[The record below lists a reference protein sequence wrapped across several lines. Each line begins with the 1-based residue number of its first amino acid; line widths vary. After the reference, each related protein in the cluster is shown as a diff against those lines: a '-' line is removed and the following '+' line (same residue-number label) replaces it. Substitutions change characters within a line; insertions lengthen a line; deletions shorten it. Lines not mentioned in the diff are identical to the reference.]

1 MISGIGAAIPSLATQ
16 LNTPASGVA
25 NTPGADSGSSF
36 ADVFQSAVG
45 SVDSLQNSADQQVI
59 SMLQG
64 GGNADIGKT
73 MVSVEKADV
82 AFQLMMQVRNKV
94 VSAYQDLEKMQF

>member
-1 MISGIGAAIPSLATQ
+1 MIGGIGSAIPSIATQ
-16 LNTPASGVA
+16 LGNVASSPATG
-25 NTPGADSGSSF
+25 TQGGGSSF
-36 ADVFQSAVG
+36 ADVFQSAVND
-45 SVDSLQNSADQQVI
+45 VDTLQNNADQQVA
-59 SMLQG
+59 SLLQG

-94 VSAYQDLEKMQF
+94 VSAYQDMEKMQF

>member
-1 MISGIGAAIPSLATQ
+1 MVGGIGSAIPSIATQ
-16 LNTPASGVA
+16 LGNVASGPA
-25 NTPGADSGSSF
+25 TAQGAGSSF
-36 ADVFQSAVG
+36 ADVFQSAVND
-45 SVDSLQNSADQQVI
+45 VDGLQNSADQQVANL
-59 SMLQG
+59 LQG

-94 VSAYQDLEKMQF
+94 VSAYQEMEKMQF